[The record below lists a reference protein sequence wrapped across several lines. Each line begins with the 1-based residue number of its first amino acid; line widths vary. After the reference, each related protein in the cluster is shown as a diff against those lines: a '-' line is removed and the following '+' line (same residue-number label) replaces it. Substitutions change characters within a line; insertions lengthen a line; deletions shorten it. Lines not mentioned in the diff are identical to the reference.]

1 MITLGNSYTIEEVE
15 DKSSLNVDSID
26 PDTLDKAVEIRY
38 ASNTVARPEVVEAK
52 VYKVKSPCVK
62 FSVYITMSYIWE
74 NNRKRPVEIFINSKD
89 LTRSAEYAVLTRLI
103 SAIFRKT
110 NNPHFILEEL
120 RSIYDP
126 NGGFFKD
133 GKYVHSFYA
142 EVADVIERF
151 FEEEGITA
159 PKNDPEQLHIPINT
173 TVKTKAPSTP
183 SSTTISSGP
192 GSVSVSSGSA
202 SQTSSASAALHAS
215 APAAAKSK
223 SVDLNANFKICPEC
237 NGKTLKTENGCDFCV
252 QCGYTKCDK

>member
-1 MITLGNSYTIEEVE
+1 MITLGNSYTIEEIE
-15 DKSSLNVDSID
+15 DKSSLNVDTID

-52 VYKVKSPCVK
+52 VYKVKSPFVK

-173 TVKTKAPSTP
+173 TVKSANPSPRNTP
-183 SSTTISSGP
+183 SADIPKSISS
-192 GSVSVSSGSA
+192 A
-202 SQTSSASAALHAS
+202 
-215 APAAAKSK
+215 APAETATAVPPSK
-223 SVDLNANFKICPEC
+223 TRQPDMNANFKICPEC
-237 NGKTLKTENGCDFCV
+237 NGKALKTENGCDFCV